1 MLLAEYF
8 RIPRF
13 RLEFNISMNSK
24 LLAAAVLI
32 YASSG
37 QLPAQQQTTNVGEI
51 VRNSTLYQGKS
62 VAVIG
67 VVGIVKPD
75 TKVFTLIGSKSA
87 RKASEA
93 DSRVLTVVIPEGAKF
108 QLPNPGE
115 EIVVIG
121 QIEGSMKLTANQ
133 ILTNKGEVKR
143 ITNPGSAKRKK
154 HPADNLGKDANP
166 SDNISQ

>member
-1 MLLAEYF
+1 LL
-8 RIPRF
+8 IDP
-13 RLEFNISMNSK
+13 
-24 LLAAAVLI
+24 
-32 YASSG
+32 
-37 QLPAQQQTTNVGEI
+37 
-51 VRNSTLYQGKS
+51 
-62 VAVIG
+62 
-67 VVGIVKPD
+67 
-75 TKVFTLIGSKSA
+75 KSA
-87 RKASEA
+87 RKALEGA
-93 DSRVLTVVIPEGAKF
+93 SRVLTVVVPEGTKI

-133 ILTNKGEVKR
+133 ILTNRGDVKR